1 MVLKTEI
8 LGVLTVSKRGIGSA
22 GKILRLRIVP
32 LLIEVLSVIRRRHEN
47 MRSSNPV
54 LGRAFNQRGYA
65 AFDPTTTSN
74 SPQTLEN
81 LYNAPAAS
89 SLRTGRMTIDDVVTR
104 TGILFAVLVV
114 TGAAAWTLNL
124 GGGALLLG
132 FLGGFALA
140 MVNTF
145 SKTVR
150 PALMIAYAAFEGL
163 ALGTLS
169 HVYNTIYPGIVSQ
182 AVLGTLTAFV
192 GVLFAYRSGR
202 IRVTPRF
209 TRIVIGAAIG
219 YLVLGLVSMI
229 AAMSHVGNGMGLYGV
244 HGLGLLL
251 AVAGVGL
258 ASIFLVLDFDQI
270 QKGVQAGLPEQE
282 SWRAAFGLMVTLVWL
297 YMEVLRLLSIL
308 RNN

>member
-1 MVLKTEI
+1 MQ
-8 LGVLTVSKRGIGSA
+8 
-22 GKILRLRIVP
+22 
-32 LLIEVLSVIRRRHEN
+32 
-47 MRSSNPV
+47 SSNPV
-54 LGRAFNQRGYA
+54 LGRAFNQRGFA
-65 AFDPTTTSN
+65 AMDSTVTATQD
-74 SPQTLEN
+74 SPATLES

-124 GGGALLLG
+124 GTGVLMIGI
-132 FLGGFALA
+132 LGGFALA

-150 PALMIAYAAFEGL
+150 PILMIAYAALEGL

-169 HVYNTIYPGIVSQ
+169 HFYNIAYPGIVSQ
-182 AVLGTLTAFV
+182 AVLGTLAAFA

-202 IRVTPRF
+202 VRVTPRF

-219 YLVLGLVSMI
+219 YLVLGVISMI

-251 AVAGVGL
+251 ALAGVGL
-258 ASIFLVLDFDQI
+258 ASIFLILDFDQI
-270 QKGVQAGLPEQE
+270 QKGVAAGLPEQE